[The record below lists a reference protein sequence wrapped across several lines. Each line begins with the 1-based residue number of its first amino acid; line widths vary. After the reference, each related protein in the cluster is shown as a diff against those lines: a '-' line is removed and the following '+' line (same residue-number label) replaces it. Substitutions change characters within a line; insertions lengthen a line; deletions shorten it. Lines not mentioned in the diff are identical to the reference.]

1 MFQRFDEN
9 KNPHLDLVKKKF
21 ENIIIPL
28 KSCNILV
35 LYVSFKCIKMIKNMR
50 DMLDRSKLLLKG
62 FFSPP
67 FLRVEL
73 NYCYIWIF
81 FVALLSCSVF
91 DGDGPEEKDPCIF
104 CGGSFFATD
113 SEPAWSPDGNTIAYV
128 GADSVGELGIYLINP
143 DGKNKRLVHSGNVG
157 APSWSPDNNW
167 LIFHENAQ
175 IFKKHIET
183 DSLVQLT
190 LEGRNFFPD
199 WSPDGEWIA
208 YDSNYESLTG
218 LSFLWKMQNNGSE
231 KLRIVFTPDQGEAR
245 TPSWSSD
252 SKKIVHIQYLV
263 GVHSSE
269 IFSVNSDGSN
279 PIRLIENEATD
290 YYPKYSPDGRRLL
303 FTSQPYASQMN
314 IYLMDLSD
322 ESMKQLTREGGYT
335 NDWSPDG
342 AWIVYTETSETGR
355 LWLMKPDGSEKKQL
369 TYED

>member
-1 MFQRFDEN
+1 MKTTRLFA
-9 KNPHLDLVKKKF
+9 
-21 ENIIIPL
+21 IW
-28 KSCNILV
+28 
-35 LYVSFKCIKMIKNMR
+35 
-50 DMLDRSKLLLKG
+50 LLLSG
-62 FFSPP
+62 
-67 FLRVEL
+67 
-73 NYCYIWIF
+73 
-81 FVALLSCSVF
+81 LLASCGLL
-91 DGDGPEEKDPCIF
+91 DGNRDDPNKDPCLIN

-113 SEPAWSPDGNTIAYV
+113 SEPAWSPDGKTIAYV

-208 YDSNYESLTG
+208 YDRSIEDETG
-218 LSFLWKMQNNGSE
+218 PGGVWRMKQDGEEKENIFGGAFPDWHPNGTQIIGTIGSSPTSVWK
-231 KLRIVFTPDQGEAR
+231 RF
-245 TPSWSSD
+245 
-252 SKKIVHIQYLV
+252 KIYSIL
-263 GVHSSE
+263 
-269 IFSVNSDGSN
+269 DGSTEILDAVVDAN
-279 PIRLIENEATD
+279 NL
-290 YYPKYSPDGRRLL
+290 YPKYSPDGTKLL

-314 IYLMDLSD
+314 IYLMDLND

-369 TYED
+369 TFNYGLELEN